1 MISEGYKKQLIVN
14 AYNTQLLSDRDKII
28 ADNLNNIL
36 NTNKRIKNILL
47 FRIEGG
53 RMLDYKYKPINDN
66 ILWFLNYLTDIILSI
81 YNYGGNEKSDIQKNI
96 SSNIKKTLE
105 HIQDI
110 EDSPDYAEYLEDIYD

>member
-53 RMLDYKYKPINDN
+53 RMLDYKYKP
-66 ILWFLNYLTDIILSI
+66 
-81 YNYGGNEKSDIQKNI
+81 
-96 SSNIKKTLE
+96 
-105 HIQDI
+105 
-110 EDSPDYAEYLEDIYD
+110 